1 MKDKQKAAKRFTI
14 DWNIGNTQ
22 AYYDIADQL
31 WENPELPM
39 QEYNSSAALIKILKA
54 NDFDV
59 ELGVAGMPTAFIAS
73 YGSGKPVIGIN
84 AEYDALPGL
93 SQSPDSLQ
101 KEPVVQG
108 APGHGCGHNLLG
120 TAGVKAAIA
129 VKNAM
134 KEYALP
140 GTIRVLGAPAEE
152 LCLGKAYL
160 GKAGYLEGY
169 DAFLDW
175 HPDFANYINYDA
187 CQAYFS
193 IKFHFKGTTSHG
205 NAPWNGRSALD
216 AAMLQAHAVE
226 MLREH
231 IYPGNPPNA
240 ANTINYTFTTC
251 GPEIPN
257 VVPDYTTTWY
267 TGRFATTDE
276 MLNVIERITKCA
288 QAGALATET
297 EVERE
302 IITMTHDK
310 IPNKALA
317 ARLRK
322 NVLDFGL
329 PAFTEE
335 EQSKAMEIQRSLGV
349 EEFGLHTELLPFE
362 GGWTG
367 LCDTSEYSW
376 NAPYATAW
384 IAMAPYN
391 CGWHNW
397 AVTRCSGDTM
407 GKKALDSAAGALSLT
422 ALDLICDPVFLDE
435 AKREWEERMD
445 GRKYEPL
452 LADDMAPPIDLN
464 KDIMEKYR
472 R

>member
-1 MKDKQKAAKRFTI
+1 MKDILKAAREFVTN
-14 DWNIGNTQ
+14 WNVEHTHE
-22 AYYDIADQL
+22 YYDIADQI
-31 WENPELPM
+31 WNNPELPM
-39 QEYNSSAALIKILKA
+39 QEYNSSSVLMKILKE
-54 NDFDV
+54 NGFDV
-59 ELGVAGMPTAFIAS
+59 EAGVAGMPTAFIAS

-93 SQSPDSLQ
+93 SQSLNSLQ
-101 KEPVVQG
+101 KEPIVQG

-129 VKNAM
+129 VKQSIE
-134 KEYALP
+134 KYKLP

-193 IKFHFKGTTSHG
+193 VKFHFKGKTAHG
-205 NAPWNGRSALD
+205 NAPWNGRSAFD
-216 AAMLQAHAVE
+216 AALLQSHAVE

-240 ANTINYTFTTC
+240 ANTINYAFTTC
-251 GPEIPN
+251 GPEIAN
-257 VVPDYTTTWY
+257 VVPDYTTAWY
-267 TGRFATTDE
+267 TGRFSTTDE

-302 IITMTHDK
+302 IITMTHHK
-310 IPNKALA
+310 IPNKTLATLLRENAL
-317 ARLRK
+317 
-322 NVLDFGL
+322 NFGL
-329 PAFTEE
+329 PAFGEE
-335 EQSKAMEIQRSLGV
+335 EESKAKEIQRNLGV
-349 EEFGLHTELLPFE
+349 EEVGLHKDILPFY

-407 GKKALDSAAGALSLT
+407 GKKALDSAAGAISLT
-422 ALDLICDPVFLDE
+422 AIDLICDPELLRA
-435 AKREWEERMD
+435 AKSEWFDRM
-445 GRKYEPL
+445 GGNKYESL
-452 LADDMAPPIDLN
+452 LKENMTPPVDLN
-464 KDIMEKYR
+464 RDIMDQYR
-472 R
+472 K